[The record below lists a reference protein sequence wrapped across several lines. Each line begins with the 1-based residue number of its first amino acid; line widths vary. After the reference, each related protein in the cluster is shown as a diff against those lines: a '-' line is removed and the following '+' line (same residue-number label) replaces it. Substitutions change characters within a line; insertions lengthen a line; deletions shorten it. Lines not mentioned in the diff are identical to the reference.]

1 MATTNIN
8 HHKFPKMIKKYLF
21 CLRNLDLRMKLRSA
35 LLAKE
40 FTCIHFNQHAAYIS
54 VALFD
59 DNLNG
64 TFYSIKEAK
73 STKFVNVDED
83 IIKEIELLPKEAV
96 LIYLEELHKSGTGNT

>member
-1 MATTNIN
+1 MATTSIN

-59 DNLNG
+59 DSLNG

-83 IIKEIELLPKEAV
+83 RIKEIELLPKEAV
-96 LIYLEELHKSGTGNT
+96 LIYLEELHKSGT